1 MTRFLYYLVW
11 LTCGTL
17 YPAFSSY
24 KAVRNKD
31 AKLYVR
37 WMMFWIVYAVFSA
50 AESILDPFLYFWLP
64 LYAEIKIVCLLY
76 LVSSTTRGSTV
87 IYKGCIHPS
96 LLSYET
102 EIDSVVQKLKV
113 KTFQTLRDL
122 ITLGIQRIWRK
133 VGNRDVEHVSGLVQR
148 LHRSYSMV
156 DLAQAEQKKIRRSS
170 AIENISEEQEKWHFI
185 DSRMKHYKSEDHLL
199 HPLPTYSS
207 LSRSPELMTRMSES
221 TESLLP
227 SFESDDG
234 DALNEDEYRSAA
246 SDVSNNWEQR
256 LEDMMKTLRKSKARL
271 ERNPNGTL

>member
-37 WMMFWIVYAVFSA
+37 LMMFWIVYAVFSA

-133 VGNRDVEHVSGLVQR
+133 VGNRDVEHVSGLAQR

-185 DSRMKHYKSEDHLL
+185 DSRMKHYKSEDHLV